1 MPDSASI
8 TRRMLLSAMP
18 PAGIAL
24 LAPAKASASVT
35 NEPVIGLLLQHT
47 MSLENDTDEWKEIE
61 REIVSSPPS
70 ILTREGALECLRSAL
85 RVDGMGKFENALVT
99 AALKYFQA

>member
-1 MPDSASI
+1 
-8 TRRMLLSAMP
+8 
-18 PAGIAL
+18 
-24 LAPAKASASVT
+24 
-35 NEPVIGLLLQHT
+35 

-61 REIVSSPPS
+61 REVSSSPPS